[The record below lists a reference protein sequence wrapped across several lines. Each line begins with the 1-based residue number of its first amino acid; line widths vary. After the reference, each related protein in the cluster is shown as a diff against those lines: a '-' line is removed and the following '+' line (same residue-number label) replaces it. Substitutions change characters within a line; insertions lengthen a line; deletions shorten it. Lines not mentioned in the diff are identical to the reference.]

1 MARLSE
7 PDAGRWHALAGRV
20 TVLVERALP
29 PTVLANR
36 AVGGGRG
43 WSLEPVGPAL
53 RRARHLGRRMASASL
68 VVRTDVAAFY
78 PSVTPSRA
86 NQALLD
92 VGAEGADARLAA
104 AMLEGWGSEG
114 YPGLPIGPAGSAIL
128 ANAVLRPVDRAVTP
142 SPWLRWV
149 DDYLIAL
156 PPRSGVEEILE
167 RLDESLDG
175 LGLSRSAPKTV
186 TAAPPA
192 EASWLGRTS
201 LAPEQPGNEFGR
213 ASMGQ
218 SLSQRARR
226 KERTWDSWSC

>member
-20 TVLVERALP
+20 AVLVERALP

-36 AVGGGRG
+36 AVSGGRG

-53 RRARHLGRRMASASL
+53 RRARHLARRMASASL

-78 PSVTPSRA
+78 PSVTPSTA
-86 NQALLD
+86 NRALLD

-104 AMLEGWGSEG
+104 AMLEGWGSDG
-114 YPGLPIGPAGSAIL
+114 YPGLPIGPAGSAVL
-128 ANAVLRPVDRAVTP
+128 ANAVLRPVDRAVAS

-149 DDYLIAL
+149 DDYLIAV
-156 PPRSGVEEILE
+156 PSRSGVEEILE

-175 LGLSRSAPKTV
+175 LGLWRSVPKTV
-186 TAAPPA
+186 TAAPLAGP
-192 EASWLGRTS
+192 SWLGRAS
-201 LAPEQPGNEFGR
+201 LAPARPGNEFGR
-213 ASMGQ
+213 GSMGQ
-218 SLSQRARR
+218 SLSRARR
-226 KERTWDSWSC
+226 KEWAWDSWSC

>member
-7 PDAGRWHALAGRV
+7 LDAGRWHALAGRV
-20 TVLVERALP
+20 AVLVERALP

-36 AVGGGRG
+36 AMSGGRG

-53 RRARHLGRRMASASL
+53 RRARHLSRRMLSASL

-78 PSVTPSRA
+78 PSVTPSTA

-92 VGAEGADARLAA
+92 VGAEGTDARLAA

-114 YPGLPIGPAGSAIL
+114 YPGLPIGPAGSAVL

-142 SPWLRWV
+142 WTWLRWV
-149 DDYLIAL
+149 DDYLIAVS
-156 PPRSGVEEILE
+156 PRSGVEEILE
-167 RLDESLDG
+167 RTDESLHG
-175 LGLSRSAPKTV
+175 LGLSRSAAKTV
-186 TAAPPA
+186 AAAPPA
-192 EASWLGRTS
+192 GPSWLRRAS
-201 LAPEQPGNEFGR
+201 LAPERPEHEFGR

-218 SLSQRARR
+218 FLCDRARR